1 MTKIRITIYPNDAK
15 RSKDTFRTPLY
26 LRIRKNREKVEIRLD
41 WDLSRNE
48 RELWN
53 ETLQRV
59 ESKSSSTNDFIDK
72 IAKKFD
78 EYKIKHAFEEENR
91 DLNEIKLLL
100 SGRSSD
106 LTQIPTILEYANSY
120 YDNTI
125 QNNMKYRKGTKTNYR
140 KAINHFEKFLQSMD
154 GKPCQ
159 LSKLNFK
166 LANSFKDYLLSSDNT
181 SDKSSMSEVS
191 ALNHVK
197 KFRTIFDLAV
207 NEGLINSNPFK
218 LVKLSNQSPRKAKLS
233 IYQLVKIHRYALE
246 RSEDNCITAQLF
258 LFMAFTGTAFTD
270 CMQLTNDNLE
280 YTPNGVKLSYTR
292 IKTGN
297 VSSQFLSS
305 AAFDILKAFDVRPD
319 VKTSIYLVPQ
329 LSNQFFNRELKVMAD
344 ELEIPITITSH
355 IARHSFRSL
364 LDEADIIDPVVI
376 NKIMGWSS
384 RNLIDS
390 IYRDVTDKRLIKTK
404 LLLDD
409 FLNLTIGNGTRKTRN
424 KKN

>member
-1 MTKIRITIYPNDAK
+1 MTKISITIYPNDAK
-15 RSKDTFRTPLY
+15 RSKDNFRTPLY
-26 LRIRKNREKVEIRLD
+26 LRIRKNREKAEIRLD
-41 WDLSRNE
+41 WELSKNE

-78 EYKIKHAFEEENR
+78 EYRIKYAFEEENL
-91 DLNEIKLLL
+91 DLNEIKLLI

-106 LTQIPTILEYANSY
+106 LTKIPTILEYANSY

-125 QNNMKYRKGTKTNYR
+125 QNSKKYRKGTKTNYR
-140 KAINHFEKFLQSMD
+140 KAINHLEKFLHSMD
-154 GKPCQ
+154 GKPYQ

-191 ALNHVK
+191 ALNHIK

-233 IYQLVKIHRYALE
+233 VYQLVKIHRYALD

-305 AAFDILKAFDVRPD
+305 AAYDILKAFNDRPD
-319 VKTSIYLVPQ
+319 VQTSIYLVPQ
-329 LSNQFFNRELKVMAD
+329 LSNQYFNRELKVMAD
-344 ELEIPITITSH
+344 DLEIPITITSH

-390 IYRDVTDKRLIKTK
+390 VYRDITDKRLIKTK

-409 FLNLTIGNGTRKTRN
+409 FLNLTIGNGKRKTRN